1 MRTHTPLTHSSSA
14 NSNDKKIAIERKCRR
29 EKFKR
34 GFGKVKWFQM
44 QMTLLLVVKLEKQL
58 YCCSSNFLTG
68 FYVQF
73 HDKSNFCQLI

>member
-1 MRTHTPLTHSSSA
+1 MCTHTPLTQSSSA
-14 NSNDKKIAIERKCRR
+14 QEDLAFEKKCRR

-34 GFGKVKWFQM
+34 GLRKAKWFQM
-44 QMTLLLVVKLEKQL
+44 QMTLLSIVKLEKQL

-73 HDKSNFCQLI
+73 HDKSIFCQLI